1 MRTTLCAPPQQ
12 KWSWIDLESPND
24 EAIEKLG
31 QEFDIHQVYIQD
43 ILQPEHLPKAEA
55 MDVLEGTFIIARF
68 YDPTKSEV
76 NNIHEMTR
84 KLVLIHRPHTTLL
97 TIHRGHWTPI
107 DTVKAKY
114 GEVKK
119 QNDFLVLC
127 KLIKEVFRSYEPLA
141 LKLSEDLDYY
151 EGRLFLKQ
159 RDIPIAKGFY
169 QLKRKIAIAKK
180 VLTLS
185 KTIIEYLRDQDKESA
200 IVEDVNDMFVR
211 IETSF
216 DEVND
221 RFNNLINLNLNFAAQ
236 RNNDVIRVLTL
247 FSVFFLPIT
256 FIVGVYGMNFHFMPE
271 VAHRHGYLYVWL
283 LMIGVCGSIYFWF
296 RRKGWL
302 G

>member
-1 MRTTLCAPPQQ
+1 MRTTLCAPPLQ
-12 KWSWIDLESPND
+12 KWSWIDVESLD
-24 EAIEKLG
+24 DHAIEKLG
-31 QEFDIHQVYIQD
+31 KEFDIHHVYIQD
-43 ILQPEHLPKAEA
+43 LLQPEHLPKAEA
-55 MDVLEGTFIIARF
+55 MDVPEGTFIIARF
-68 YDPTKSEV
+68 YDPANNEV

-84 KLVLIHRPHTTLL
+84 KLVLVHRPHNLLL

-114 GEVKK
+114 GGHKN

-185 KTIIEYLRDQDKESA
+185 KSIIEYLRDQDTENA

-247 FSVFFLPIT
+247 FSVFFLPVT
-256 FIVGVYGMNFHFMPE
+256 FIVGVYGMNFQFMPE
-271 VAHRHGYLYVWL
+271 ISHPKGYIGVWV
-283 LMIGVCGSIYFWF
+283 LMISISLGIYLWF
-296 RRKGWL
+296 KRKGWL